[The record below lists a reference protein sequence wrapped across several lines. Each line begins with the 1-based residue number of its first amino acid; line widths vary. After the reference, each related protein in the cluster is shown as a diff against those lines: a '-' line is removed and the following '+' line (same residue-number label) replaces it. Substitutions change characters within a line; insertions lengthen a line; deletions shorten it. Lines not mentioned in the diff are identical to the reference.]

1 MFQFL
6 ILEADPELAETISAE
21 NHKAEDN
28 GQKAFWN
35 NLRLETPFQYQE
47 TLRQESVQRWIDKLW
62 NRRVDS
68 GGIDS
73 RTAIASLR
81 YVHEFSKYLNKDCD
95 EIIKDARQSKLPS
108 TTNQYKW
115 EEVIENYEKLLFT
128 KHKRSTGIEKLN
140 AIKSFFSHNRVE
152 LDYDA
157 PLRAKGGKPNVP
169 DKQFLRKLFVLADLQ
184 MRSWILVQSQ
194 SGLSEI
200 DIFKVDVDSCNNDPG
215 VGEVYPSFRSQID
228 ARSQNNSNDAV
239 YVTLP
244 RQKTGI
250 TAETFLGPEAV
261 SMIRLRE
268 SSRRLFPDWKGE
280 KDPAST
286 VRKRF
291 VQMHRETDV
300 QITAHMLRR
309 YFETTLQFAGVNE
322 LIINVFMGHSSK
334 KMGAF
339 YTGPTIA
346 QLREKYLEV
355 YPKLRLF
362 PELDPR
368 QLWGLTPKMIGVY

>member
-1 MFQFL
+1 
-6 ILEADPELAETISAE
+6 LERATNVVKDRERIVPEDSGE
-21 NHKAEDN
+21 
-28 GQKAFWN
+28 GVFWN
-35 NLRLETPFQYQE
+35 KLRLETPMQYHE
-47 TLRQESVQRWIDKLW
+47 TFSQESVQRWIDKLW
-62 NRRVDS
+62 NRRIDS

-95 EIIKDARQSKLPS
+95 EIIKDARQSKLLS
-108 TTNQYKW
+108 TTNQYSW
-115 EEVIENYEKLLFT
+115 EEVIESYEKLLFT

-157 PLRAKGGKPNVP
+157 PLRAKGGKPKVP

-200 DIFKVDVDSCNNDPG
+200 DILKVDVDSCNNDPG
-215 VGEVYPSFRSQID
+215 VGEVYPSVRSQIN

-239 YVTLP
+239 YVTLR

-309 YFETTLQFAGVNE
+309 YFETTLQLAEVNE
-322 LIINVFMGHSSK
+322 LIINIFMGHSSK

-355 YPKLRLF
+355 YPKVRLF
-362 PELDPR
+362 PEFDPR